1 MSPHVPKIEIVKLMY
16 SRVLAA
22 AALLACLAASAQRT
36 PAPASPPS
44 VSRETSAAPETAAP
58 SDPIPDIQSVIA
70 SLRARYAALESLR
83 KNYICTMTQVA
94 DEFSSNGSKKT
105 HTDQYQAFYVNNT
118 QVLQH
123 ISRDGQPLSPQDA
136 NKEQERV
143 DKLVAKLKAR
153 QNKPDKNEVQLSASR
168 LLKVATFTNP
178 RREVIDGRP
187 TLVFDYKGNPDAKA
201 ENLSDEIMRLVAGT
215 LWVDEHDNAILR
227 LNGSLQQNFH
237 IGGGLL
243 VNIKKGS
250 WFDFTEKPVN
260 SEIWFP
266 AQFNVHVDGRFLL
279 VKGFNGDGRDTF
291 SDYRK
296 LKTSVTILPGTQ
308 VLEDP
313 SSELTPAVPTPAT
326 QPRP

>member
-1 MSPHVPKIEIVKLMY
+1 MSLHVPKIEIVKLTHL
-16 SRVLAA
+16 RLLAV
-22 AALLACLAASAQRT
+22 AALLACLTASAQQT
-36 PAPASPPS
+36 PAPTSPQ
-44 VSRETSAAPETAAP
+44 TAAPETTAP
-58 SDPIPDIQSVIA
+58 TDPIPGIQSVIA
-70 SLRARYAALESLR
+70 SLRARYIALESLR
-83 KNYICTMTQVA
+83 KNYICTMTQIA

-118 QVLQH
+118 EVLEH
-123 ISRDGQPLSPQDA
+123 ISRDGQPLSAQDA
-136 NKEQERV
+136 KKEQERV

-168 LLKVATFTNP
+168 LLKLATFTNP

-187 TLVFDYKGNPDAKA
+187 TLVFDYRGNPGAKA

-237 IGGGLL
+237 VGGGLL

-250 WFDFTEKPVN
+250 WFDFTEKPIN
-260 SEIWFP
+260 GEIWFP

-279 VKGFNGDGRDTF
+279 VKGFNGDGHDTF

-296 LKTSVTILPGTQ
+296 LKTSVTILPGAQ

-313 SSELTPAVPTPAT
+313 SSEPTPAASTPPT
-326 QPRP
+326 QPKP